1 MLRDVCVSMLRLV
14 WNDFIDG
21 FLHLRHGQF
30 DLVMSYSHLSVPHL
44 LSIEEAQNRKK
55 TPQSSFYS
63 ELLSRFS

>member
-21 FLHLRHGQF
+21 FLHLCYGQF

-55 TPQSSFYS
+55 TP
-63 ELLSRFS
+63 